1 MLNIVRHLA
10 TSVALAAALPS
21 GAVYLDGGGL
31 GQALL
36 YPYYT
41 VQSTDSN
48 AFNTY
53 VSIAN
58 TAQAKAVKVR
68 FREGRNSRLV
78 LEFNLYLARGDMWTG
93 AIVPTGAGARLI
105 TRDASCTDPPIPDEG
120 VDFTSSSYAG
130 GDDLAGTGLDRTRE
144 GHFEVIEM
152 GTLSEVAAGFARIN
166 DQGLAMNC
174 DTLRGTTN
182 SQLAPPTGGL
192 TGTGTLI
199 NVNNGLD
206 GTYVADALASLAAA
220 PMYSPP
226 GEPGTD
232 FDSPQVSPISHF
244 TVDNV
249 AYRMVWSRGIDA
261 VSSVLVAELFE
272 NEFVLDSGTASKTD
286 WVITLPT
293 KRFYVTTSSAQ
304 LPFLAPFGPSPY
316 LCEGMSGS
324 VFDREGRAPDSGIS
338 FPVPP
343 PSGIRS
349 CWSATAFSIR
359 AAENDAQPSPSDVF
373 GSRNTLGWEAS
384 FIPIPWM
391 INYTVPPGIANGRI
405 SLGFDGS
412 VMTSQASSTAMD
424 LATGTVTAG
433 SRYLAGYPAIG
444 FIARTFTN
452 GTLACAGSA
461 CQGNYASLLPH
472 RRIRRVH
479 LPP

>member
-1 MLNIVRHLA
+1 MLNFVRHFA
-10 TSVALAAALPS
+10 TSVGLAAALPC

-58 TAQAKAVKVR
+58 TTQAKAVKVR

-78 LEFNLYLARGDMWTG
+78 FEFNLYLARGDMWTG

-105 TRDASCTDPPIPDEG
+105 TRDASCTDPPIPTEG
-120 VDFTSSSYAG
+120 VDFSSSSYDG
-130 GDDLAGTGLDRTRE
+130 GDDFAGTGLDRTRE

-152 GTLSEVAAGFARIN
+152 GTLPEVAAGFARIS
-166 DQGLAMNC
+166 DTGLAVNC
-174 DTLRGTTN
+174 AALRAGTTN
-182 SQLAPPTGGL
+182 SQLGPLTGGL

-199 NVNNGLD
+199 NVNGGLD

-220 PMYSPP
+220 PMYSAP

-244 TVDNV
+244 TIDNV
-249 AYRMVWSRGIDA
+249 AYRMVWSRGVDA

-272 NEFVLDSGTASKTD
+272 NEFVLDSGTASRTD

-293 KRFYVTTSSAQ
+293 RRFYVTTSSAQ
-304 LPFLAPFGPSPY
+304 LPFSVPFGPSPY
-316 LCEGMSGS
+316 LCEGMSGYA
-324 VFDREGRAPDSGIS
+324 FDREGHSPDGGIS

-343 PSGIRS
+343 PSGNRL

-359 AAENDAQPSPSDVF
+359 DEANYAQSGPSDVF
-373 GSRNTLGWEAS
+373 GSRNTLGSAFTAPTS
-384 FIPIPWM
+384 MLGFP
-391 INYTVPPGIANGRI
+391 VPAGFANGRI
-405 SLGFDGS
+405 SMQFDNAS
-412 VMTSQASSTAMD
+412 TMTSQASSTAMD

-452 GTLACAGSA
+452 GTLACGGSA
-461 CQGNYASLLPH
+461 CQGNYASLLTH
-472 RRIRRVH
+472 RRIRGVH